1 MLKLIIEDDEGRKTV
16 VPFARDEI
24 TVGRQEGNTIRL
36 TERNVSRRHA
46 RLLKQDE
53 QVVVE
58 DLGSYNGIRVNGEK
72 IAGQVEI
79 KDGDLIQI
87 GDYDLAIQ
95 REASSNV
102 TAPQPAAPA
111 AASLPEVSDYDSV
124 PEPEPARDTTP
135 AAGMAAASYA
145 SDARRH
151 ATAVI
156 RLDKL
161 ADEDAGPVVDV
172 PIAEAP
178 RLVVLNTEFAGREFA
193 CVRTELKVGRSEEN
207 DISLDHR
214 SLSREHIKLRR
225 SRNGEWKVVDLQSA
239 NGVSVNG
246 EQYAATALRSGDVL
260 TLGHVKFRFLAAS
273 DKSSAPRAKPGRG
286 GQAEG
291 GPSKAVVGGIIGA
304 VLLAGAGIVA
314 VLTREPGKVPAAGPT
329 PAAQDVSR
337 QKLESARVAFTRG
350 DLDGATELL
359 LTVRGPDGAR
369 LPAADALQDQVKV
382 ERAHKDRIGRA
393 ERALSDNQLDAAERL
408 LGESATTAVFS
419 AEHARVSRAL
429 ADSRARAQVPVVQ
442 PPADPAPAAEPQRKP
457 LPGPPPRP
465 PAQPSGP
472 EAAKAAFDAGAE
484 NLKAS
489 HLAGAEAAFKR
500 CISADPTF
508 AQCYRA
514 LGVTYAKAKRSEEGA
529 KYYRK
534 FLELAPDDPKAPAV
548 RKMLEEYESSQ
559 KQ

>member
-1 MLKLIIEDDEGRKTV
+1 LKLIIEDDEGRKTV

-95 REASSNV
+95 RGAASGV
-102 TAPQPAAPA
+102 TGPQPAAPA
-111 AASLPEVSDYDSV
+111 AAAVPGIADYDSV

-135 AAGMAAASYA
+135 ASGMQASSYA
-145 SDARRH
+145 NDARRH

-161 ADEDAGPVVDV
+161 ADDDAGPVVDV

-193 CVRTELKVGRSEEN
+193 CVRTELKVGRSEVN

-260 TLGHVKFRFLAAS
+260 TLGHVKFRFLSAG
-273 DKSSAPRAKPGRG
+273 DKSPTQRAKANRSAQG
-286 GQAEG
+286 GEG
-291 GPSKAVVGGIIGA
+291 GPSKAMLGGIVGA

-314 VLTREPGKVPAAGPT
+314 VLTRDSDKAPPAVPAT
-329 PAAQDVSR
+329 AQDGSR
-337 QKLESARVAFTRG
+337 QKLESARAAFSRG
-350 DLDGATELL
+350 DLDTATELL
-359 LTVRGPDGAR
+359 LTVRAPDGSR
-369 LPAADALQDQVKV
+369 LPAADTLQDQVKT
-382 ERAHKDRIGRA
+382 ERAHKDRISRA
-393 ERALSDNQLDAAERL
+393 ERALSDNQLDTSERL
-408 LGESATTAVFS
+408 LGESAATAVFGT
-419 AEHARVSRAL
+419 EHARVSRAL
-429 ADSRARAQVPVVQ
+429 ADARARVQAPVEAQPPGQVPTQ
-442 PPADPAPAAEPQRKP
+442 DPRKTPPAA
-457 LPGPPPRP
+457 GPRP
-465 PAQPSGP
+465 PPQPSGP
-472 EAAKAAFDAGAE
+472 EVAKKAFEAGSE
-484 NLKAS
+484 SVKGGNFKE
-489 HLAGAEAAFKR
+489 AEAAFKR
-500 CISADPTF
+500 CIAADPTY
-508 AQCYRA
+508 AQCYRG
-514 LGVTYAKAKRSEEGA
+514 LGVAYAKSERPSEGA
-529 KYYRK
+529 RYYRK
-534 FLELAPDDPKAPAV
+534 FLELAPDDPKAAAV
-548 RKMLEEYESSQ
+548 RKMLEQYESQSQ
-559 KQ
+559 